1 MTTRTINLRTLAERK
16 RDRAKITMLTCYDYT
31 FARLLDKSGI
41 DIVLVG
47 DSLGNVML
55 GYEDT
60 TQVRLSDMV
69 HHVRAVARGLTIPL
83 LCADMPFLTYHGEVD
98 ETLRNARRLVQAGAK
113 SVKLEGG
120 REICPQ
126 VRALVSGGVAVMGHL
141 GFTPQSVHR
150 LGGHVVQG
158 RDKEAA
164 QRLRVDAQA
173 LQEAGV
179 FALVLELVPA
189 TLAAELSAMLAVPV
203 IGIGAGRQCDGQV
216 LVLHDLL
223 GCDAEFAPRFL
234 KKYENLA
241 ERVQNAVQ
249 NFIGEVKDGVYPEQ
263 QHEYE

>member
-1 MTTRTINLRTLAERK
+1 MTTRVVNLRTLAARK

-55 GYEDT
+55 GYQDT

-69 HHVRAVARGLTIPL
+69 HHVRAVTRGLTIPL
-83 LCADMPFLTYHGEVD
+83 LCADMPFLTYHGGVSD
-98 ETLRNARRLVQAGAK
+98 TLRHARRLVQAGAK
-113 SVKLEGG
+113 AVKLEGG
-120 REICPQ
+120 QEICPQ
-126 VRALVSGGVAVMGHL
+126 VCALVNGGVAVMGHL

-150 LGGHVVQG
+150 IGGHVVQG
-158 RDKEAA
+158 RDQETA
-164 QRLRVDAQA
+164 QRLRDDARA

-189 TLAAELSAMLAVPV
+189 ALAAEISARLDVPV
-203 IGIGAGRQCDGQV
+203 IGIGAGRGCDGQV
-216 LVLHDLL
+216 LVLHDML
-223 GCDAEFAPRFL
+223 GCDANFAPRFL

-249 NFIGEVKDGVYPEQ
+249 NFVGEVKDGVYPEQ

>member
-1 MTTRTINLRTLAERK
+1 MTTGAVNVRHLTACK
-16 RDRAKITMLTCYDYT
+16 RSGTKITMLTCYDYT
-31 FARLLDKSGI
+31 FARLLDRSGI
-41 DIVLVG
+41 DVVLVG

-60 TQVRLSDMV
+60 TQVRLSDML
-69 HHVRAVARGLTIPL
+69 HHVRAVARGLTVPL
-83 LCADMPFLTYHGEVD
+83 LCADMPFLTYHGEVGA
-98 ETLRNARRLVQAGAK
+98 TLRNARRLVQAGAK
-113 SVKLEGG
+113 AVKLEGG

-150 LGGHVVQG
+150 IGGHVVQG
-158 RDKEAA
+158 RGKEPA
-164 QRLRVDAQA
+164 QRLRDDAQA
-173 LQEAGV
+173 LQDVGV

-189 TLAAELSAMLAVPV
+189 ALAAELSAMLAVPV
-203 IGIGAGRQCDGQV
+203 IGIGAGRRCDGQV

-234 KKYENLA
+234 KKYDNLS

-249 NFIGEVKDGVYPEQ
+249 NFVGEVKDGLFPEQ
-263 QHEYE
+263 RHEY